1 MSPKESILKAWSSIK
16 DILGVLLFEKT
27 SSRFAVGVL
36 LGFSFSIAV
45 ILSTIGIMDG
55 FEASLK
61 KGLRL
66 STGDLFIFSDEGFF
80 RPDATFLKELE
91 QLEITESSLVVKTE
105 GFVMLDGKSR
115 GVLIQGI
122 ESVTYANVTGT
133 VLNLKERQIAI
144 GSELASSFQVKVG
157 DSLLMALA
165 DGNRGFSG
173 RPRLETFEVGHI
185 FQFGVYQKDLRLL
198 YMNREDLQRTMG
210 LEDHV
215 NLIVLN
221 VPENKRTGDADQ
233 SDGIQNFA
241 KQLRVFLGPS
251 FSVRPFWSEF
261 SYLLDAVKTEK
272 FWIGMILQIVVV
284 ISIFNVLAFIIFI
297 NEKKSREIFL
307 LKALGLSQTSL
318 RQVWYTAMSL
328 FWFAASLLSIVL
340 VWFFNWLLNHLA
352 FFQLPG
358 DVYHLGR
365 LEMALHPLDY
375 LLVFAVALLW
385 LFVLSWLG
393 LRRVRKQEVLFG
405 LRREFN

>member
-1 MSPKESILKAWSSIK
+1 MLKAWISFR

-27 SSRFAVGVL
+27 SSRFAIGVL

-66 STGDLFIFSDEGFF
+66 ASGDIFIFSDDGFF
-80 RPDATFLKELE
+80 NPEAKFLNELQE
-91 QLEITESSLVVKTE
+91 LGIAEHSLMVKTE
-105 GFVMLDGKSR
+105 GFVMLEGLSR
-115 GVLIQGI
+115 GVLIQGV
-122 ESVTYANVTGT
+122 ETQSYQQVTGT
-133 VLNLKERQIAI
+133 QLELGHREIAI
-144 GSELASSFQVKVG
+144 GQELAKNFQVQKG
-157 DSLLMALA
+157 DSLMLALA

-173 RPRLETFEVGHI
+173 RPRLESFVVGQVFE
-185 FQFGVYQKDLRLL
+185 FGVYQKDLRLIF
-198 YMNREDLQRTMG
+198 MNRDDLQQIMG
-210 LEDHV
+210 LEQHV

-221 VPENKRTGDADQ
+221 VPHEKFHQAKSE
-233 SDGIQNFA
+233 SDVIQDFA
-241 KQLRVFLGPS
+241 TQLRFFLGPS
-251 FSVRPFWSEF
+251 FSVRPYWSEF
-261 SYLLDAVKTEK
+261 SYLLEAVKTEK

-307 LKALGLSQTSL
+307 LKALGLSQASL
-318 RQVWYTAMSL
+318 RSVWYTAMVL
-328 FWFAASLLSIVL
+328 FWAIASILSIFFVK
-340 VWFFNWLLNHLA
+340 FFNWLLNHLA

-365 LEMALHPLDY
+365 LELLLRTTDY
-375 LLVFAVALLW
+375 ALVFALALFW
-385 LFVLSWLG
+385 LLLLSWLG
-393 LRRVRKQEVLFG
+393 LRKVRKQEVLFG